1 MKEIIIRSENNVEFE
16 KTTHHKELETMFRT
30 FYEKSDDSAY
40 QIPHSFDYFETVILK
55 AISRYPDS
63 FTLHNCASLLSEK
76 TFFKEGT
83 DTVFHPH
90 VSWFPPIWHVNHFF
104 VIQVVLKGNATTYVA
119 NQELQLEEGNVC
131 IIAPHSRHATSCFS
145 DDSYV
150 LKILIRT
157 SSFEQAFF
165 GILKNQDTILAEF
178 FARTLYSN
186 NPHPYLLFSCGW
198 DEEMMEII
206 AKGIRETY
214 SHRSLHAQMI
224 NCLMT
229 QFFITLLRNHEKDLV
244 FPENVSVR
252 QSENLIFILKY
263 IQEHASTITLSEL
276 AELFNYSERHI
287 QRVLRKSTGKSFTE
301 ITQTIRMSEAAQL
314 LRDSRYPISTIAA
327 EVGYN
332 NLGNFRKIF
341 SKTFQMSPAEYRKAK
356 GTRTV
361 KEYQTL
367 GESLI

>member
-1 MKEIIIRSENNVEFE
+1 MKDIIIRNENNVEFE
-16 KTTHHKELETMFRT
+16 KTAHHKELETMFCT
-30 FYEKSDDSAY
+30 FYEESHDSAY
-40 QIPHSFDYFETVILK
+40 QIPHSFEYYEPVILK
-55 AISRYPDS
+55 AICHYPDS

-76 TFFKEGT
+76 AFFEEGT

-104 VIQVVLKGNATTYVA
+104 VILVVLKGNATTYVA
-119 NQELQLEEGNVC
+119 NQELHLEEGNVC
-131 IIAPHSRHATSCFS
+131 IIAPHSRHATSCFG

-165 GILKNQDTILAEF
+165 GILKNQETVLAEF

-186 NPHPYLLFSCGW
+186 NPNPYLLFSCGW
-198 DEEMMEII
+198 DNEMMEII
-206 AKGIRETY
+206 AKGISESN
-214 SHRSLHAQMI
+214 SHRSLHSQML

-244 FPENVSVR
+244 FPENARVR

-263 IQEHASTITLSEL
+263 IQEHATTITLSEL
-276 AELFNYSERHI
+276 ADLFNYSERHI
-287 QRVLRKSTGKSFTE
+287 QRILQKSTGKSFTD
-301 ITQTIRMSEAAQL
+301 IIQTIRMNEAAQL

-341 SKTFQMSPAEYRKAK
+341 SKTFQMTPAEYRKAK
-356 GTRTV
+356 GNGSAKALRTL
-361 KEYQTL
+361 Q
-367 GESLI
+367 